1 MAATTHTE
9 LDEIFAAGIDAK
21 REALTGL
28 VTELQPAEKALKAAL
43 RQYED
48 ATARLNAVIARVNHA
63 LHDGVDPC
71 STALR
76 DIIADE
82 RARRDVFGVALNR
95 ARHHSKDV
103 QWRAESLRDEIA
115 QLERAARPPRR
126 EPVMGEVVKRERPQ
140 IDIGDVIVFPSG
152 RAA

>member
-1 MAATTHTE
+1 MTETTHKE
-9 LDEIFAAGIDAK
+9 LDELFATGIDEK
-21 REALTGL
+21 RAELSAL
-28 VTELQPAEKALKAAL
+28 VVELQPADKAVKAAL
-43 RQYED
+43 RSYED
-48 ATARLNAVIARVNHA
+48 ACGRLNAVIARVNHA

-82 RARRDVFGVALNR
+82 RDRRDVFGAALTR

-103 QWRAESLRDEIA
+103 QWRAECLRDEIA
-115 QLERAARPPRR
+115 QLERAAGATRR

-140 IDIGDVIVFPSG
+140 IDIGDVIVFPN